1 MTNFEQPSDAS
12 VAAVAG
18 GVAAAARSVLSDEFV
33 KSAQSPV
40 TGDSKPADSAAKV
53 GQSVASGIAEAL
65 GQKTGDSSSPA
76 VKAGE
81 GVISGV
87 ADALTKQKPSQSDDS
102 SPSPSLGNL
111 LKDSIKN
118 GIENGGRS
126 ELPGIGDKI
135 KNHDGM
141 HDIVRYLDK
150 TVTDKNRNEAKEALG
165 KGLSELIPEADKALL
180 KTMQGALI
188 DGNLDKLKGSLGSLS
203 SDPERMEKFLKEL
216 NGQLKREGAG
226 VELTSD
232 GKGNVLVYENFGN
245 TAVSI
250 NAKTGETTL
259 RAIERQNDGSVLL
272 KPGEIINRK
281 PGEVMKNIGDEA
293 TRNITGMNYRF
304 HKYDYLDQLPRSGS
318 SDSHYKNIV
327 PSNSIKNLENMA
339 PGKAIKG
346 IENLIPEVKKKQN

>member
-33 KSAQSPV
+33 KSGQNPV
-40 TGDSKPADSAAKV
+40 TGDSKPADSAAKLGESAV
-53 GQSVASGIAEAL
+53 TGVAEAL
-65 GQKTGDSSSPA
+65 GQKAADSSSPA

-81 GVISGV
+81 GIASGV
-87 ADALTKQKPSQSDDS
+87 ADAVAKQKPSDS
-102 SPSPSLGNL
+102 SPSLGNL
-111 LKDSIKN
+111 LKDALKN
-118 GIENGGRS
+118 GIDNGARS
-126 ELPGIGDKI
+126 ESPNIGDKV
-135 KNHDGM
+135 KMHDGM
-141 HDIVRYLDK
+141 NDIVKYLDK
-150 TVTDKNRNEAKEALG
+150 NVTDKNRNEAKEALG
-165 KGLSELIPEADKALL
+165 NGLSELIPEADKALL

-203 SDPERMEKFLKEL
+203 GDPERMEKFLKEI

-232 GKGNVLVYENFGN
+232 GKGNVLVYEKHGN

-304 HKYDYLDQLPRSGS
+304 HKYEYLDQLQTPRQGG
-318 SDSHYKNIV
+318 SDSHYKNVV
-327 PSNSIKNLENMA
+327 PGTIKSLENMN